1 MLGYPA
7 SFAFGKRHRL
17 TGHVTGTIFSGVF
30 EKHGMT
36 WTSST
41 LNIGGVTIPGRVFL
55 APLAA
60 YTSWPFRRI
69 CRRLGAALVATEVI
83 KARELVKRIPATLD
97 YIGFKPDEHPIAGQF
112 MSCDPGEAGE
122 AAAIMSELGFDLID
136 LNMGC
141 PKRRVVSDGMG
152 GALMESPEQGATV
165 VRAMCRQATVPVTV
179 KMRAGRR
186 RGEVTAIEMAQRC
199 EAAGAAAICLHPR
212 FAEGASSLCPD
223 WNLIGEVKR
232 AVSIPV
238 VGNGGIRTPA
248 DAKRMFEETGCD
260 AVMIGE
266 GSFGRPWIFREI
278 TALMENGAE
287 ASPPSQSEILAILLE
302 HYDGLI
308 QHHGEK
314 RGTIM
319 MRKQSCHY
327 AKHLVNGKAFNQA
340 VIRLST
346 REAFMSAVDYWL
358 KPTISR
364 QTKR

>member
-1 MLGYPA
+1 MD
-7 SFAFGKRHRL
+7 
-17 TGHVTGTIFSGVF
+17 
-30 EKHGMT
+30 

-41 LNIGGVTIPGRVFL
+41 IVIGGVKIPGRVFL

-69 CRRLGAALVATEVI
+69 CRRLGAALVAAEVV
-83 KARELVKRIPATLD
+83 KARELVKKIPATLH

-112 MSCDPGEAGE
+112 MSCDPAEAGE
-122 AAAIMSELGFDLID
+122 AAAIMSELGFDLVD

-141 PKRRVVSDGMG
+141 PKRRVVADGMG
-152 GALMESPEQGATV
+152 GALMESPERGEAV
-165 VRAMCRQATVPVTV
+165 ARAMCRQSKVPVTV

-186 RGEVTAIEMAQRC
+186 RGEVTAIEMAKRC

-212 FAEGASSLCPD
+212 FAEGASSLPPD
-223 WNLIGEVKR
+223 WSLIAKVKK
-232 AVSIPV
+232 ALSVPV

-266 GSFGRPWIFREI
+266 ASFGRPWIFRQI
-278 TALMENGAE
+278 TALMETGVE
-287 ASPPSQSEILAILLE
+287 APTPSQAEMLEIFLE
-302 HYDGLI
+302 HYEGLV

-319 MRKQSCHY
+319 MRKQSYHY
-327 AKHLVNGKAFNQA
+327 AKHFVNGKSFNRE
-340 VIRLST
+340 VIHLST
-346 REAFMSAVDYWL
+346 REEFLAAVDRWL
-358 KPTISR
+358 RPSACRSANIASVRRTV
-364 QTKR
+364 Q